1 MAIIRKN
8 IWLIFYLSLF
18 SATFFLGI
26 LSYFK
31 WESIKVSHQ
40 LEQENMV
47 KLLRSSTHS
56 LFSTQEL
63 VLDILG
69 RRFVEDE
76 SYKHNEKARQKL
88 NQILT
93 LNPAIFAFG
102 LLTPEGNY
110 TFLSSQSDVSNL
122 PNLKEQ
128 PQSRESFLE
137 TLESERMVIGRTYY
151 FKPLQEWVVPI
162 RKTIRDDSKKNL
174 AVMTGA
180 LRLKDSF
187 APLLE
192 TFHNKGNYLFS
203 IIREGDFYPQ
213 YQSNDAKYENVY
225 DNPLPSSMIENFHK
239 IIFDSYAISPHE
251 LREKEAL
258 VSLIMSTYRNHTVL
272 ASLQYDKVYKQWIVV
287 QTHYHVLVKEFM
299 TSFVLYVAIFIF
311 VSVAFFFLFQL
322 VAKAEAK
329 RNADLLFQATHD
341 ALTSLPNRT
350 YMNKYSKQWIEEKIP
365 FGLLYID
372 LDNFKTINDSFGHH
386 CGDAVLQK
394 VAKRLQAI
402 LPPPPESIVIRHG
415 GDEFVVCTYMH
426 DDGALLELGNSI
438 IQTLSKSY
446 TIEQFNFRLG
456 ASIGIVKFPE
466 HGGTF
471 DMLLRAADIA
481 MYESKKIKNSAHLF
495 SNTMEEGYLRNVR
508 IEQELHNAIENN
520 EFFMVYQPQMDHRG
534 TFIGVE
540 ALLRWNNKTLGFI
553 APNHFI
559 PIAETSGHILGIGR
573 FVVRTALEE
582 IKNIHLE
589 CNTCFKISI
598 NISVKQFLDA
608 TFLEYL
614 LHTIEKTNICKVAIT
629 LEVTESLF
637 IEDIEYILPLLQTI
651 KSHDIQIS
659 MDDFGTGYS
668 SLNMLR
674 KLPINELKI
683 DKSFVD
689 EICNDENAQ
698 KMVQSI
704 ITIGKNLG
712 MFILA
717 EGVETQEQKE
727 LLIQL
732 GCDRFQGYY
741 FSKPLLKEDLLEF
754 LKTSS

>member
-102 LLTPEGNY
+102 LLTPEGAY
-110 TFLSSQSDVSNL
+110 TFLSSQQDVSNL

-128 PQSRESFLE
+128 PQSKQSFLD
-137 TLESERMVIGRTYY
+137 TLASERMVIGRTYF
-151 FKPLQEWVVPI
+151 FKPLDEWVVPI
-162 RKTIRDDSKKNL
+162 RKTIRDDSHQNL

-180 LRLKDSF
+180 LRLKDTF
-187 APLLE
+187 EPLLQ
-192 TFHNKGNYLFS
+192 TFHNEENYIFS
-203 IIREGDFYPQ
+203 IIRDGDFYSQ
-213 YQSNDAKYENVY
+213 YQSNDTNHADVY
-225 DNPLPSSMIENFHK
+225 DKPLPKESLEMFQQIISDTHNISSR
-239 IIFDSYAISPHE
+239 E
-251 LREKEAL
+251 LRECEAL
-258 VSLIMSTYRNHTVL
+258 VSIVITTHRNYKLL

-287 QTHYHVLVKEFM
+287 QTHYDVLVKEFI
-299 TSFVLYVAIFIF
+299 TSFVLYAAIFIF
-311 VSVAFFFLFQL
+311 ISVAFFFLFRL

-350 YMNKYSKQWIEEKIP
+350 YMNKYSKQWIEEKTP

-386 CGDAVLQK
+386 CGDAMLQK

-402 LPPPPESIVIRHG
+402 LPLPPESIVIRHG
-415 GDEFVVCTYMH
+415 GDEFVVCTYLH
-426 DDGALLELGNSI
+426 DDEALLELGNSI

-446 TIEQFNFRLG
+446 TMEQFNFRLG

-466 HGGTF
+466 HGATF

-520 EFFMVYQPQMDHRG
+520 EFFMVYQPQMDHTG

-540 ALLRWNNKTLGFI
+540 ALLRWKNKTLGFI

-559 PIAETSGHILGIGR
+559 PIAETSGQILGIGR
-573 FVVRTALEE
+573 FVVKTALKEM
-582 IKNIHLE
+582 KHIHHELS
-589 CNTCFKISI
+589 TCFQVSV

-614 LHTIEKTNICKVAIT
+614 LHTIEKTNICRVAIT

-637 IEDIEYILPLLQTI
+637 IEDIEYILPLLHTI